1 MQALFLFLTLIPLVS
16 FGHSGKTEC
25 ITQANTL
32 KIPAHTKSIQGITED
47 KFKTITE
54 DMYNLYAPIF
64 EKDYG
69 ATLVIEADW
78 EDATV
83 NAYAQQ
89 SGKTWKVNMFGGL
102 ARHVEATEDGYAA
115 VICHEIGHHIA
126 GAVKKKSWMGTTW
139 ASNEGQADY
148 YATTK
153 CLRKYYELPSQE
165 RKTLAIYRKGLSSFT
180 EEEIFARKS
189 CQEVYK
195 TAKERAACFRSALAG
210 KSLAR
215 LLGSLSGN
223 AEVVFSKPDPKV
235 ATTTDHNHPKAQCR
249 MDTYFQ
255 GALCVND
262 HDELPDMD
270 DVRKGY
276 CTAIEDFKIG
286 LRPAC
291 WYKASEYEK

>member
-1 MQALFLFLTLIPLVS
+1 MKAVLIILTMALLVS
-16 FGHSGKTEC
+16 VGHSAESACSFPK
-25 ITQANTL
+25 NNL
-32 KIPAHTKSIQGITED
+32 KISAYSKSINGISEEQ
-47 KFKTITE
+47 FATITKE
-54 DMYNLYAPIF
+54 MSDLYSPIF

-69 ATLVIEADW
+69 AKLVIEADW
-78 EDATV
+78 KDETV

-102 ARHVEATEDGYAA
+102 ARHVETTQDAYRA

-126 GAVKKKSWMGTTW
+126 GAPKKKQWGSTSW
-139 ASNEGQADY
+139 AANEGQSDY
-148 YATTK
+148 FATTK
-153 CLRKYYELPSQE
+153 CLRKFYNTEAQ
-165 RKTLAIYRKGLSSFT
+165 KKQTLNLYRRSRASFT
-180 EEEIFARKS
+180 DDENVAREA
-189 CQEVYK
+189 CQKVYSS
-195 TAKERAACFRSALAG
+195 AQDRAACFRSALAG
-210 KSLAR
+210 KALAR

-223 AEVVFSKPDPKV
+223 AEVVFAKPDPKV

-262 HDELPDMD
+262 ADELSDPE

-276 CTAIEDFKIG
+276 CTAIEKFEVG